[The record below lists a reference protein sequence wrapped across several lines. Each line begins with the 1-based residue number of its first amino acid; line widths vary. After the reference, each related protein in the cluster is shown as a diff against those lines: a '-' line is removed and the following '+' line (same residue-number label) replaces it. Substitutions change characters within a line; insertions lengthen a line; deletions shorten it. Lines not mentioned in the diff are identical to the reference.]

1 MPSFPICHFH
11 LKLIERVSRETKSL
25 GVGEYK
31 LFQRL
36 ISSLV
41 MYHIFFY
48 QTCWLSEPLVLS
60 FTEVLS
66 LTLLRTIV
74 RGIWHLEITNYIQAC
89 IYGLWHAR
97 KGCWTKTWRMAV
109 EGIRFVHCCNSRLM
123 CSLSFIMIFCLR
135 SLHLRPERSRSNMSS
150 HFAVAPT
157 LAIHCYNLQPV
168 SIPIHP
174 ESNTALT
181 DSNNLCPT
189 SHTNPPSSAPYPW
202 SSFLSVSAL
211 QFWHSP
217 QPTGNAN

>member
-74 RGIWHLEITNYIQAC
+74 RGIWHLEITSKLVSMV
-89 IYGLWHAR
+89 YGMPA
-97 KGCWTKTWRMAV
+97 KGVGPKREGWRWK
-109 EGIRFVHCCNSRLM
+109 GLRFVHCCNSRLM

-135 SLHLRPERSRSNMSS
+135 SLHLRPERSRSNLSS
-150 HFAVAPT
+150 NFAVAPT

-211 QFWHSP
+211 QFWHS
-217 QPTGNAN
+217 QQLTGNAN